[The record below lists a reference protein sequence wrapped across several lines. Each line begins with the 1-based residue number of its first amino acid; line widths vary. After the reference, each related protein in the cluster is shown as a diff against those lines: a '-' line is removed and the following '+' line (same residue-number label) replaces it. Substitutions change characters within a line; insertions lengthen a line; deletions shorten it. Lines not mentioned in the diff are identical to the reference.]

1 MRICLPESAN
11 NFEKAERDR
20 YLFAQQQDYT
30 WVHAPGQPPYCKGI
44 PPGEAFT
51 KTKSALMGADVVES
65 IADIALAA
73 IIRLFKHN
81 DTVASF
87 KRYYPLRQIP
97 DVANRWMENEEFARQ
112 RLDGINPFLIKLATG
127 IPRNF
132 PVTDKIVSGI
142 IPEGTTLKQLLSEQ
156 RLFLLDYEILRG
168 LQPLIGRFCVAP
180 ICLFWK
186 NDIGRLMPLAIQ
198 LGQTPA
204 EGPTIFTPKDEKWTW
219 LMARSYVQSADGTYH
234 EVVAHLTRT
243 HLAMET
249 FWVAAC
255 RTLPPQH
262 PLHVLLKP
270 HFTGTVDIN
279 YEARNSLIAPGGPID
294 EVIAIGAEGSLTL
307 VGLEYER
314 WTFADSNPITDLENR
329 GLMSP
334 EVLPHYHYRDDAL
347 KLFGAIKKY
356 VGDLLRVY
364 YTSDESVQQDSE
376 LQNWALE
383 LVSKEG
389 GRVKGLP
396 VKKGGRIEKF
406 DHLHEIVAQ
415 LIFNCS
421 VEHAAVN
428 NGQYAQLGWIPNTPG
443 AMYLPPPTDH
453 EPRDEANF
461 VYALP
466 DAYAVGEQLTL
477 VHLLSMR
484 TLTPLGQYQAD
495 FFNGVMPVRN
505 AIDRFRGD
513 LDDIGREIQLRNK
526 GLDVPY
532 QYLEPWLIGRSI
544 SI

>member
-396 VKKGGRIEKF
+396 VKKGGRIAKF